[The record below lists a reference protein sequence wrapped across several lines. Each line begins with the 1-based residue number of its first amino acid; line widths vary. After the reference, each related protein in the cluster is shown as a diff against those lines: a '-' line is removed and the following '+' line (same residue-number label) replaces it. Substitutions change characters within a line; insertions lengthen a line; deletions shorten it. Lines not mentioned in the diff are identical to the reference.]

1 MQAVVTYSIAV
12 AIGLMTSIWQWRLF
26 MRDPLLAKTFRG
38 HLDDIKR
45 YLTVA
50 LVIGG
55 VTSACAAVV
64 QNRLDVFH
72 ETFLVF
78 AGTWMCVLVI
88 LARREIRAERS
99 EQKIDGDPGAA
110 ACD

>member
-12 AIGLMTSIWQWRLF
+12 AIGLMTSIWQWHLF

-45 YLTVA
+45 YLTGA

-55 VTSACAAVV
+55 VTATCAAVV
-64 QNRLDVFH
+64 QNRLNVFLW
-72 ETFLVF
+72 TFLVF

-88 LARREIRAERS
+88 LARREIPADRS
-99 EQKIDGDPGAA
+99 EPPIDGDPGAS